1 MAATRSLLRSP
12 ILKSPLRSLSTSAAA
27 TSNHNNHQS
36 RHQPNTFLNSWN
48 PPKDPKEAEAKLLQ
62 LRRQYAKKMK
72 EVRKEYIQEM
82 ELQRLEKQ
90 RRDDARRESIR
101 IAHEERKAAKAATK
115 KAKAAER
122 EAAEAE
128 FRKTLLKERT
138 EKLEYWRMKEKKIEE
153 KKKDKNELVRRQSS
167 MWVRWSGLSRGLIL
181 CGGQWGL
188 SYLNLSQESHLSMP
202 KQK

>member
-27 TSNHNNHQS
+27 TSHHNNHQS
-36 RHQPNTFLNSWN
+36 SHQFLEPNTFLNSWK

-90 RRDDARRESIR
+90 RKDDARREAIR
-101 IAHEERKAAKAATK
+101 IANEERKAAKAATK

-122 EAAEAE
+122 EAAEEE

-138 EKLEYWRMKEKKIEE
+138 EKLEYWRMKENKIEE

-167 MWVRWSGLSRGLIL
+167 MWINEPELEKKIL
-181 CGGQWGL
+181 EAIVDTTPL
-188 SYLNLSQESHLSMP
+188 
-202 KQK
+202 